1 MMALMMGNLYEALRQ
16 SGATDEMSRKAAEE
30 VPDFQKQLTDIC
42 SDLSLVKGLLG
53 VVVAGVAALIVKT
66 FFG

>member
-1 MMALMMGNLYEALRQ
+1 MALMMGNLYQALREG
-16 SGATDEMSRKAAEE
+16 GASDEVSRKAAEE
-30 VPDFQKQLTDIC
+30 VADYQKQLSEIR

-53 VVVAGVAALIVKT
+53 VVVAGVMALVLKA